1 MLNFLFP
8 QNSYPTSVSVM
19 LLAFR
24 LLFGGVMMWH
34 GITKM
39 ANYENLVSTFPNPLG
54 LGSHLSLYLAI
65 FAELFCSVGVIFGAF
80 YRLALI
86 PLIFTMIVAFF
97 IIHHSQPFA
106 AKELAFIYMVAFV
119 ILFVMGAGRFSLDN
133 IIAAQLTKSHA
144 AEYTEY

>member
-39 ANYENLVSTFPNPLG
+39 ANYENLPP
-54 LGSHLSLYLAI
+54 
-65 FAELFCSVGVIFGAF
+65 
-80 YRLALI
+80 
-86 PLIFTMIVAFF
+86 FF
-97 IIHHSQPFA
+97 F
-106 AKELAFIYMVAFV
+106 
-119 ILFVMGAGRFSLDN
+119 
-133 IIAAQLTKSHA
+133 
-144 AEYTEY
+144 